1 MYLNKEGKKEEWR
14 REILLAGFHKNESL
28 TNEAQDTVRKRAMR

>member
-1 MYLNKEGKKEEWR
+1 MDLNKEGKKERR

-28 TNEAQDTVRKRAMR
+28 ASKAQGTVRERDAR